1 MDNDLV
7 ASYLTDDNRVKLSTL
22 TVGAENTHYYI
33 AIVMHYLPFA
43 DLHHGIWHDDWN
55 LI

>member
-22 TVGAENTHYYI
+22 TVGVENTHYYI
-33 AIVMHYLPFA
+33 HVAIIMHYLPFA
-43 DLHHGIWHDDWN
+43 DLHHGI
-55 LI
+55 